1 LCGGNS
7 VVITCFS
14 RVAITSSLIVTVT
27 DFSTVAV
34 AVVTCFSVLVI
45 GIVVVAVV
53 VGTSEAKALCQKSG
67 ESNMVGR
74 ARWVSVTSLVAV
86 RLANFWKRVSVTV
99 RVFVVVTVAVGLK
112 RKRPIV
118 HFIA

>member
-45 GIVVVAVV
+45 GIVVVSVLIVVAVV

-67 ESNMVGR
+67 ESSMVGR
-74 ARWVSVTSLVAV
+74 AR
-86 RLANFWKRVSVTV
+86 
-99 RVFVVVTVAVGLK
+99 
-112 RKRPIV
+112 
-118 HFIA
+118 